1 MGFFDSVASVAK
13 SAVKVVANPV
23 AAVATQ
29 LPPIKSYGFDGGDV
43 TIWAAAFE
51 IHLNRQTVDR
61 LAAES
66 DLVAAVATMV
76 GLIVAGSG
84 GTLAPAAPFIAAFIG
99 LEWAAIMHEAN
110 HNGVRLQGSYV
121 PPSPILVP
129 HPA

>member
-1 MGFFDSVASVAK
+1 MSFFDSVASAAK

-29 LPPIKSYGFDGGDV
+29 LPPIKTFSFDGGDG

-51 IHLNRQTVDR
+51 IHLNRETVDR

-66 DLVAAVATMV
+66 SLVAAAATMTGV
-76 GLIVAGSG
+76 IVAASG
-84 GTLAPAAPFIAAFIG
+84 ATLLPAAPFISAFIG

-110 HNGVRLQGSYV
+110 GNGVRLRGSYL